1 MSDPDSP
8 SRSALD
14 GDGSTR
20 RFVRLS
26 GLDVHHE
33 VAGRVDDPT
42 VVLLHH
48 FHGSTATWRHVLH
61 DLGRDHHVA
70 AFDRPGFGLT
80 ERPDRGRWHEESPYT
95 RAAAAGLT
103 LGLLDELGA
112 DEAVLVGSSAGGTI
126 ALETYARAPQRVRAL
141 VLLSPA
147 VTGDVGPPGVL
158 RPLLRGRP
166 ARLLG
171 SRVVRRLSRDLTLER
186 ISRSWHDPGRATEAD
201 LEAYRRPLQAEGW
214 SRALWEVVT
223 AEPPPQ
229 LGGLLRQIDVP
240 TLVVAG
246 QSDRVISP
254 SWNARTARAI
264 PGARLEVL
272 PACGHT
278 PQEERPEALL
288 RIVRDFLATI

>member
-1 MSDPDSP
+1 MSDSDPT
-8 SRSALD
+8 SRSALE
-14 GDGSTR
+14 GAGSTR

-26 GLDVHHE
+26 GIDVHHE
-33 VAGRVDDPT
+33 VAGRAEDPT

-48 FHGSTATWRHVLH
+48 FHGSTATWRHVLG

-80 ERPDRGRWHEESPYT
+80 ERPDRHAWRDGSPYT

-112 DEAVLVGSSAGGTI
+112 EEAVLVGSSAGGTI
-126 ALETYARAPQRVRAL
+126 ALETYARAPERVRAL

-147 VTGDVGPPGVL
+147 VTGDVGPPAAL

-166 ARLLG
+166 VRAIG
-171 SRVVRRLSRDLTLER
+171 SRIIRRLSRDLTLDR
-186 ISRSWHDPGRATEAD
+186 VSRSWHDPARATEAD
-201 LEAYRRPLQAEGW
+201 LEAYRRPLEDAGW
-214 SRALWEVVT
+214 SRALWDVVT
-223 AEPPPQ
+223 AERPPQ
-229 LGGLLRQIDVP
+229 LGGLLRRIDVP

-254 SWNARTARAI
+254 RWNARTARAI
-264 PGARLEVL
+264 PDARLEVL

-288 RIVRDFLATI
+288 RIVRDFLATL